1 MTELMQID
9 SYGTLIG
16 PDTLRMQ
23 RLLPGPIERV
33 WSYLVDSE
41 LRKMWFADGKMEPVE
56 GAPFEL
62 VWRNDELAGAEV
74 IQRPSD
80 MSAEHRMQSQV
91 IEADAPRKLV
101 IAWNNTGNVTFE
113 LEPQGKGVLL
123 TLTHAGFQTRSGLIG
138 HSAGWHA
145 HLDVLEAL
153 AFEREPR
160 AFWPRL
166 EALRREYGDRL
177 PADFGA

>member
-1 MTELMQID
+1 MTEVMQID
-9 SYGTLIG
+9 AYGTLIG
-16 PDTLRMQ
+16 PDTLQIQ

-41 LRKMWFADGKMEPVE
+41 LRKLWFADGQVELVE

-62 VWRNDELAGAEV
+62 VWRNDERAGAKGKRPNDVPEV
-74 IQRPSD
+74 
-80 MSAEHRMQSQV
+80 HRMQSRI
-91 IEADAPRKLV
+91 IEFDAPRKLV
-101 IAWNNTGNVTFE
+101 IAWSNTGNVTFQ
-113 LEPQGKGVLL
+113 LEPRGEGVLL

-153 AFEREPR
+153 AFEREAP
-160 AFWPRL
+160 AFWSHV
-166 EALRREYGDRL
+166 EALRGEYGDRL
-177 PADFGA
+177 PADFGD